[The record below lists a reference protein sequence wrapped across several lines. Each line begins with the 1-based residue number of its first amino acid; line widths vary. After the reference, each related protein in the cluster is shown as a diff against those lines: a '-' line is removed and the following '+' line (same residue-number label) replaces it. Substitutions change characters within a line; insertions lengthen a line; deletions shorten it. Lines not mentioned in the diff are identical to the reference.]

1 MTDVKV
7 DRSIS
12 VKEKDLLN
20 NPEQIKKLEI

>member
-12 VKEKDLLN
+12 VKENDLSN
-20 NPEQIKKLEI
+20 NPGKIKKLEI